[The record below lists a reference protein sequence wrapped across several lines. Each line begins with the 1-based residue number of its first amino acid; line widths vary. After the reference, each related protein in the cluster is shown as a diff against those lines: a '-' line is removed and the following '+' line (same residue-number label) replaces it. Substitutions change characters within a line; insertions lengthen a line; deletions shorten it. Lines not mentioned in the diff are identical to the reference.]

1 MNNVLVMSLCL
12 LLTACAVQPPQQTA
26 LGEALWQ
33 THRQQLAQLD
43 EFQLNGRLGVKTAD
57 DAWTVNV
64 FWQQQPQRYQLRFTA
79 PMGQGAMLLE
89 GNAQGVVLRTSDKKT
104 YRAANPDALVAEVL
118 EMPLPV
124 THLYHWVRGLPAP
137 EVPVTAY
144 LTTPNGFLY
153 RLQQAGWTVE
163 FDRYQTVQTVQLPG
177 RLWLS
182 NDQFEARFAIS
193 EWHVEAI
200 PPPANVLEVRK

>member
-1 MNNVLVMSLCL
+1 MKTLLVFSL
-12 LLTACAVQPPQQTA
+12 LLLVSACATQPPQQTA
-26 LGEALWQ
+26 LSEALWQ

-57 DAWTVNV
+57 DSWTVNV
-64 FWQQQPQRYQLRFTA
+64 IWQQHPQQYELRFTA

-89 GNAQGVVLRTSDKKT
+89 GTPRGVVLRTSDKKV
-104 YRAANPDALVAEVL
+104 YRAANPDALMAEVL
-118 EMPLPV
+118 ELPLPV
-124 THLYHWVRGLPAP
+124 TYLYHWVRGLPAP
-137 EVPVTAY
+137 EVAITEY
-144 LTTPNGFLY
+144 LTTTNGFLY
-153 RLQQAGWTVE
+153 RLQQAGWTIE

-193 EWHVEAI
+193 EWQVEAI